1 MVSSTVKTDNAK
13 SNYDFVVIGAGTA
26 GCVVA
31 NRLSENPD
39 VKVLVLEAGGGPD
52 DIPDAVWT
60 PSLWYTLLGS
70 NIDWGYQSVP
80 QPGLNGRVTNEPR
93 GKLIGGSSN
102 LYLMMHIRGHKSDF
116 DNWAYNGAVGWSFE
130 EVLPYFKKLED
141 REDKT
146 SDLVSRG
153 GPLHVNNAKLHDPNP
168 TSKAFI
174 DACLALG
181 YPYTED
187 FDGPNMEGAGW
198 HHVDIKDGKRHSMAA
213 AYLIPAMS
221 RSNVTVNTKAQVTR
235 LLFEGKKC
243 IGVEYIKDNQTQT
256 VYIDREVIVCGG
268 AIESPKILML
278 SGIGNP
284 THLRE
289 QMIPVVADVP
299 GVGENFHNHVL
310 TGVIY
315 ECSKPVPPGN
325 QNLSESAL
333 FCKSEP
339 GWVGPDLQ
347 LGLVHV
353 PFNIIVGQGHPN
365 SVSILPG
372 VVRPLSRGWIR
383 LASNNP
389 LDKPLIN
396 PNYLG
401 VDADTQRL
409 IKAVKLSREI
419 FATEPLAGWCKEELM
434 PGPEVQT
441 EAELEAFVRNTAD
454 SYHHQ
459 AGSCKMGLDSMAVVD
474 PQLRVYGVEG
484 VRVADASVMPFVQS
498 GNCHTAIAMIGE
510 KVSDMIKET
519 HGLSPFIV
527 NSQKLEASRS

>member
-1 MVSSTVKTDNAK
+1 MVSSKVKRAK
-13 SNYDFVVIGAGTA
+13 YDFVVIGAGSA

-39 VKVLVLEAGGGPD
+39 VSVLVLEAGGGKEQ
-52 DIPDAVWT
+52 ISQAVEN

-70 NIDWGYQSVP
+70 DIDWKYQSVP
-80 QPGLNGRVTNEPR
+80 QPGLKGRVTNEPR

-102 LYLMMHIRGHKSDF
+102 LYLMMHIRGHRADF
-116 DNWAYNGAVGWSFE
+116 DNWAYQGAVGWSFADM
-130 EVLPYFKKLED
+130 LPYFKKLED

-146 SDLVSRG
+146 SNLLSQG
-153 GPLHVNNAKLHDPNP
+153 GPLRVSNAKLHDPNP

-181 YPYTED
+181 YPYIED
-187 FDGPNMEGAGW
+187 FDGPDMEGVGW
-198 HHVDIKDGKRHSMAA
+198 HHVDIKDGKRHSAAA

-221 RSNVTVNTKAQVTR
+221 RANLAVSKDSQVTR

-243 IGVEYIKDNQTQT
+243 IGVEYLREGEIQT

-284 THLRE
+284 VHLKE
-289 QMIPVVADVP
+289 HDISVIAELP

-310 TGVIY
+310 TGIIY
-315 ECSKPVPPGN
+315 ECSQTVPPGK

-333 FCKSEP
+333 FCQSNP

-347 LGLVHV
+347 LGFVHV
-353 PFNIIVGQGHPN
+353 PFNIVIGQGHPN

-383 LASNNP
+383 LASDNP

-396 PNYLG
+396 PNYLA

-409 IKAVKLSREI
+409 IQAVKIGREI
-419 FATEPLAGWCKEELM
+419 FATQPLAGWCREELM
-434 PGPEVQT
+434 PGKAVQSDT
-441 EAELEAFVRNTAD
+441 ELEDFVRQSGD

-459 AGSCKMGLDSMAVVD
+459 AGSCKMGSDDMAVVD

-484 VRVADASVMPFVQS
+484 LRVADASVMPFVPS
-498 GNCHTAIAMIGE
+498 GNCHTAILAIAE
-510 KVSDMIKET
+510 KVSDIIKNAY
-519 HGLSPFIV
+519 GLEDSPSIIKLKSIV
-527 NSQKLEASRS
+527 